1 MIVLKVILVSVIA
14 YLLGSVSTGLVVS
27 KLFNGPNLREVGS
40 KNTGTSNVLRT
51 MGLKSGALT
60 FFGDFGKA
68 LLATLLG
75 RLIMGQDGA
84 MLAGVVAIIGH
95 NWPAF
100 FQFKGGKGVASSIG
114 VMIGTF
120 PLFGL
125 ISLVVM
131 ILVIAWKRYIS
142 LGSIVLVLLFA
153 LLLTFVQGSTLLTT
167 LWGWSIAVVCI
178 IRHRSNIERLRAG
191 TESKVSLGSKK

>member
-14 YLLGSVSTGLVVS
+14 YLLGSVSTGLVIS

-51 MGLKSGALT
+51 MGLKSGVLT
-60 FFGDFGKA
+60 FLGDFGKA

-84 MLAGVVAIIGH
+84 LLAGIVAIIGH

-114 VMIGTF
+114 VMMGTF

-125 ISLVVM
+125 ISLAVM
-131 ILVIAWKRYIS
+131 ILVIVWKRYIS

-153 LLLTFVQGSTLLTT
+153 LLLTFAQGSTPLTI

>member
-114 VMIGTF
+114 VMMGTF